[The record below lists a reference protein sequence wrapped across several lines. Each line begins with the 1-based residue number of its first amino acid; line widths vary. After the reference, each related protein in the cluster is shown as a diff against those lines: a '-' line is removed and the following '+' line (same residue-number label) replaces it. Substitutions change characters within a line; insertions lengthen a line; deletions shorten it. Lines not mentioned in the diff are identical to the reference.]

1 MRCSNSNCT
10 ESTRRGMNSNI
21 CWMNQLCPVHAAQ
34 AGLYKKNY
42 NVNTMPFRKRTR
54 VYR

>member
-1 MRCSNSNCT
+1 MKCSIDSCR
-10 ESTRRGMNSNI
+10 ESTRRGMNTMI

-34 AGLYKKNY
+34 AGLYKKKY
-42 NVNTMPFRKRTR
+42 NVGTMPFRKRTR